1 MKRNMEITRGLYAS
15 QSALLMLT
23 EKGLDRKEAYEAVQ
37 RAAMK
42 TWKEGGSFADNL
54 AAEPTV
60 AKYLTEKD
68 IAGMPAQP
76 SDTFAMSKTSFGRWG
91 FWVIEQ
97 TPGRN
102 IDSAETIVLRLR
114 QDYFVAVSCLMTVVR

>member
-23 EKGLDRKEAYEAVQ
+23 EKGLDRKIAYEAVQ

-42 TWKEGGSFADNL
+42 TWKEVGSFAENL

-68 IAGMPAQP
+68 IADACSTDRAGP
-76 SDTFAMSKTSFGRWG
+76 SLMLKSSFERGHSR
-91 FWVIEQ
+91 VIE
-97 TPGRN
+97 
-102 IDSAETIVLRLR
+102 
-114 QDYFVAVSCLMTVVR
+114 